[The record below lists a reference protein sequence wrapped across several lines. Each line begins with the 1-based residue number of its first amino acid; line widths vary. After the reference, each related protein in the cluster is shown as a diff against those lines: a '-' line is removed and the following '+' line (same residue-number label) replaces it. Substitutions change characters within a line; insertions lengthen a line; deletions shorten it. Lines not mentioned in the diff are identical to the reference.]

1 MVTKVKERGRY
12 VDGLFGLLLT
22 SDRGT
27 GENSRERA
35 KEKREE
41 NEKAE
46 TRAEPWRN
54 HGLLPKAAGRPGN
67 TMAEALEPSAPSM
80 GDTATDNCHR
90 TSFVGQD
97 QLRLDRYEVHQTETS
112 ENKR

>member
-27 GENSRERA
+27 GENSREGA
-35 KEKREE
+35 KEKRGE

-46 TRAEPWRN
+46 TGAEPWRS
-54 HGLLPKAAGRPGN
+54 HGLLPKPRAGLAIPWLTRSNPRPRPWAIQLP
-67 TMAEALEPSAPSM
+67 T
-80 GDTATDNCHR
+80 TAIEHR
-90 TSFVGQD
+90 S
-97 QLRLDRYEVHQTETS
+97 
-112 ENKR
+112 